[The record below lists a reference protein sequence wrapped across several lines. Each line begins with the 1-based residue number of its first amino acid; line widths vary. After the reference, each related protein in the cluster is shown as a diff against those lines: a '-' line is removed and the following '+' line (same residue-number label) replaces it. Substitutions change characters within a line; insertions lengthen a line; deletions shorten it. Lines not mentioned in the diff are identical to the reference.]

1 MVITMRVG
9 IYSHYITTIIFRDNM
24 SSKTNFL
31 DISKKTQIQSGQV
44 IECNESV
51 TDVGEFQQH
60 SFAKNSF
67 SHYQSN
73 NEQYYSTDS
82 RTMQHLVPHA
92 SLAPKS
98 SYYYEHEEILHTG
111 LTVMILAPEK
121 YKDVTKA
128 KMLFE
133 PFHIPYKS
141 SRKELLNEIMEQRR
155 NKTDKSGQLDE
166 DECSIALLT
175 LFKYVEVERY
185 PLNADILLPIVY
197 EHVNDRNG
205 EYYTVTDFRTL
216 IIDTLAEHIR
226 FQTFH
231 NSGDLTLQLMRK
243 MSKETERISNK
254 IEATR
259 TDDLQRSSDES
270 PNPFSLLT
278 VLLHIGY
285 LVLFLF
291 GLPIV
296 AFLVIFKSFPRKN
309 SKEIKTKIPQ
319 LLIILLSI
327 IGGLVACIVYL
338 AIINLVL
345 FHIHHD
351 TNVAW
356 HVSSLEVYWPFALI
370 TGIVCIAYVY
380 GSPFAMNS
388 DYKKNQKMQQN
399 YDEAALDFL
408 KHKAVVNMPSSSG
421 KYQSMTVAEIEQNKK
436 DSPSTKN
443 ESSDNRNKSFVIK
456 IKVIGLIVVLGVAV
470 VRACVPT
477 IYRKYNPRYTYP
489 NTTKP
494 FQLKLVLQEPANN
507 NPYGV
512 AQKSG
517 NEYFLDLRHQRNLEL
532 FVAQLRHVTKLKDTL
547 PYQLAMASM
556 GGGVIFTLILGIV
569 AIIQLIYYQPGGLP
583 TLTTLL
589 GIIDICILMILVI
602 IFLCNI
608 VIINSAVENVEVLL
622 LRTKKEVFVLSTKRE
637 THVKEWNIKYLS
649 AMTEQFAVDKSTFIV
664 TIFGFVIDKP
674 LIMKAALTMIGS
686 LVSQMILFV
695 KKKANLENE

>member
-1 MVITMRVG
+1 
-9 IYSHYITTIIFRDNM
+9 
-24 SSKTNFL
+24 
-31 DISKKTQIQSGQV
+31 
-44 IECNESV
+44 
-51 TDVGEFQQH
+51 
-60 SFAKNSF
+60 
-67 SHYQSN
+67 
-73 NEQYYSTDS
+73 
-82 RTMQHLVPHA
+82 
-92 SLAPKS
+92 
-98 SYYYEHEEILHTG
+98 
-111 LTVMILAPEK
+111 
-121 YKDVTKA
+121 
-128 KMLFE
+128 
-133 PFHIPYKS
+133 
-141 SRKELLNEIMEQRR
+141 MEQRR

-175 LFKYVEVERY
+175 LFKYIEDERY

-231 NSGDLTLQLMRK
+231 NSGDLTLPLIRK
-243 MSKETERISNK
+243 ISKETERISNK

-436 DSPSTKN
+436 DLSPAKN

-494 FQLKLVLQEPANN
+494 F
-507 NPYGV
+507 
-512 AQKSG
+512 
-517 NEYFLDLRHQRNLEL
+517 
-532 FVAQLRHVTKLKDTL
+532 
-547 PYQLAMASM
+547 QLAMASM

-622 LRTKKEVFVLSTKRE
+622 LRTKKEVFVQSTKRE
-637 THVKEWNIKYLS
+637 TQVKEWNIKYLS
-649 AMTEQFAVDKSTFIV
+649 AMTEQFAVDKSTFI
-664 TIFGFVIDKP
+664 
-674 LIMKAALTMIGS
+674 
-686 LVSQMILFV
+686 
-695 KKKANLENE
+695 